1 VGENA
6 VGEEDDEGKLKI
18 RKESEESEVE
28 GWRVNSTVEG
38 EPQIRAGRRALY
50 DGGKKVS
57 CSAASGRCK
66 IR

>member
-1 VGENA
+1 MGEDT
-6 VGEEDDEGKLKI
+6 VGEEDDEGKLKV

-28 GWRVNSTVEG
+28 GWRVNSAVEG

-57 CSAASGRCK
+57 CQWAV
-66 IR
+66 